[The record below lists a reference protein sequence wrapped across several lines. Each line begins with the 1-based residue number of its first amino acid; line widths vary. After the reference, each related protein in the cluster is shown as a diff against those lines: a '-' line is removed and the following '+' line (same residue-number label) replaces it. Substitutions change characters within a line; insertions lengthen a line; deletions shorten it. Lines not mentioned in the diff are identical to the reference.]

1 LAPPAADGFPIERSI
16 GAQVK
21 LTQRLLSRTLQSALL
36 PYDIPIGMWYFL
48 RAMWHEDG
56 LTQREISRRVG
67 ATAPTSVEQLRNM
80 EARGLVVRRPSQAD
94 RRKVHF
100 FLTREAIALKHRL
113 LTIPQEIDR
122 LALDGLSPGEAGF
135 LRFALMHV
143 QRNLERNPHIEFEDP
158 EMAGAAVPAHQGP
171 R

>member
-1 LAPPAADGFPIERSI
+1 VARIAAKKVSGAGRKAGAQSAPATAAARIVADDDSFPIEMSI

-48 RAMWHEDG
+48 RAMWDEDG

-80 EARGLVVRRPSQAD
+80 EARGFVVRRPSQAD

-100 FLTREAIALKHRL
+100 FLTPEAIALKARL
-113 LTIPQEIDR
+113 LSIP
-122 LALDGLSPGEAGF
+122 LTG
-135 LRFALMHV
+135 
-143 QRNLERNPHIEFEDP
+143 
-158 EMAGAAVPAHQGP
+158 
-171 R
+171 